1 MIPQDKSI
9 RINKYVQRQARKIMP
24 QEKMDIISIKNR
36 QSSKIIPTYV
46 WHKRINQQ
54 TIQSP
59 VLLPKTVWWYTAW

>member
-9 RINKYVQRQARKIMP
+9 RINKYIQRQARKIMP

-46 WHKRINQQ
+46 
-54 TIQSP
+54 
-59 VLLPKTVWWYTAW
+59 